1 MNKVADVL
9 MTNSLAKPTKTDNNN
24 AYQSSTS
31 AMDLRIVMIR
41 VMKIHICVE
50 VSFRF

>member
-1 MNKVADVL
+1 MNKVADVP

-31 AMDLRIVMIR
+31 AMDLRIVMIK
-41 VMKIHICVE
+41 VTKIHTCVE
-50 VSFRF
+50 VRCTF